1 MAFSRSFFVGAILS
15 GAALSLVSAGTAGA
29 ANLIVNGGF
38 ELSNNGFSETQTP
51 VGWTN
56 IGHIDGVIA
65 YSLFN
70 TPPYQGN
77 YFYDEGGFG
86 DPGNNPGDGIEQTVA
101 TVTGQQYTL
110 TFGLT
115 GENNGG
121 TEIADVMIGS
131 MLTQYTLTTNPSFG
145 ELTAPFTTESISYVA
160 TGSSTTIAFTT
171 DAASPSFGNNDPM
184 IDGISFT
191 GSTVPEPSTWAMML
205 LGFAGLA
212 FAGCRSSGKSVE
224 LTA

>member
-1 MAFSRSFFVGAILS
+1 MAFSRFFFVGAILS
-15 GAALSLVSAGTAGA
+15 GAALSLLFAGTAGA
-29 ANLIVNGGF
+29 ADLIANGGF
-38 ELSNNGFSETQTP
+38 ELSNNGFSETLTP

-70 TPPYQGN
+70 TPAYQGN

-86 DPGNNPGDGIEQTVA
+86 DPGNNPGDGIEQTVS
-101 TVTGQQYTL
+101 TVAGQHYTL
-110 TFGLT
+110 TFGLV

-131 MLTQYTLTTNPSFG
+131 MLTQYTLTTNSSFG
-145 ELTAPFTTESISYVA
+145 ELAAPFTTYSISYVA

-184 IDGISFT
+184 IDGISFV
-191 GSTVPEPSTWAMML
+191 GSSIPEPSTWAMML
-205 LGFAGLA
+205 VGFAGLA
-212 FAGCRSSGKSVE
+212 FAGYRGSRKSVE
-224 LTA
+224 VVA